1 MIQHDRLFKELLT
14 THFLEFLELFLPELA
29 ALIEPGS
36 LQFLDKELF
45 ADLLPNARQEAD
57 VVVRAQVRD
66 QPVCF
71 IIHLEHQA
79 QPQPDFPRRMFTYFA
94 RFHEKYREPIFPIV
108 LFSHTGRRA
117 EPGEYVVAWAGLEVL
132 RFRFRV
138 IQLSR
143 LGWRDYVGRANPV
156 ASALMARMRMG
167 AGERARVK
175 LECLRVL
182 VGLGLG
188 RAQQRLISGFVDTY
202 LPLSGAEEL
211 QFVRERDRFLS
222 NDERGKMIE
231 LTTSWKEEG
240 RREGEVKGLREGEA
254 KGRLAG
260 LREGE
265 VKGRRDLVVR
275 QLRRR
280 LGRLSREREKEVR
293 ALSTAG
299 LAELAEALLEFRSSE
314 DLNAWLAAH

>member
-1 MIQHDRLFKELLT
+1 MIPHDRLFKELLT
-14 THFLEFLELFLPELA
+14 THFLEFLDLFLPALA

-36 LQFLDKELF
+36 IQFLDKELF
-45 ADLLPNARQEAD
+45 ADLLPNPRQEAD
-57 VVVRAQVRD
+57 VIVHVQVRG
-66 QPVCF
+66 QSVCF

-94 RFHEKYREPIFPIV
+94 RLHEKYREPIFPIV

-143 LGWRDYVGRANPV
+143 LRWRGYLGRANPV
-156 ASALMARMRMG
+156 ASALMARMGMG

-175 LECLRVL
+175 LECLRML
-182 VGLGLG
+182 VGLRLG
-188 RAQQRLISGFVDTY
+188 RVQQRLISGFVDTY

-211 QFVRERDRFLS
+211 QFARERDRLLS

-240 RREGEVKGLREGEA
+240 RKEGQREGEA
-254 KGRLAG
+254 RGR
-260 LREGE
+260 REGLLE
-265 VKGRRDLVVR
+265 GRQELVVR
-275 QLRRR
+275 LLRRR
-280 LGRLSREREKEVR
+280 LGRLSREREKQVR
-293 ALSTAG
+293 AVS
-299 LAELAEALLEFRSSE
+299 AERLEGLAEALLDFTSPG
-314 DLNAWLAAH
+314 DLDRWLAPR